1 MHSAWMRK
9 PRPSPVSP
17 DWIEAVKIQVKIIGP
32 LMYAAG
38 FSEKDVEVPASTTV
52 EGLIASIGLPAE
64 RPRIVTCNGAAV
76 APDAILAEGDK
87 IAVSPI
93 YSGG

>member
-1 MHSAWMRK
+1 M
-9 PRPSPVSP
+9 
-17 DWIEAVKIQVKIIGP
+17 KIQVKIIGP

-38 FSEKDVEVPASTTV
+38 FSEKEIEAPAGTTA
-52 EGLIASIGLPAE
+52 ESLIVSIGLPAG
-64 RPRIVTCNGAAV
+64 RPRIVTRNGAAV
-76 APDAILAEGDK
+76 APGEPLADGDK